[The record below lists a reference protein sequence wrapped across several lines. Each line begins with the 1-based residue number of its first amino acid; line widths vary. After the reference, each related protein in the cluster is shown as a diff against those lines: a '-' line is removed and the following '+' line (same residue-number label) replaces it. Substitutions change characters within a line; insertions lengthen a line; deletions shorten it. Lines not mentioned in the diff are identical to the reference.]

1 MEINRAKER
10 YCPCCSKVKDKTKF
24 YPNPIKS
31 GEYLAYCRECTSIK
45 FRTAE
50 ANIDSKWAALWCICM
65 EMGVPLFKDKFEA
78 LKNQY
83 ESYSGSGRRPE
94 PFSMY
99 VAMLKDAQVQYK
111 GIFESDM
118 QLSDFVDLNIEQD
131 DGEISQKDLDAQ
143 RKEWDRIWG
152 ELYDNSDCQRLDEYF
167 DGYTSEIP
175 DMDVGMVLRYRD
187 LCKAELR
194 KFKGD
199 DEKGQTTKEIA
210 DLMKMLK
217 ISDFSNAADKSD
229 SKIAF
234 EKFIA
239 MIEQNKPAECEALDE
254 YIDMCGHE
262 KDRAEDMRCLQNA
275 IAGTRDYPDVP
286 RDER

>member
-1 MEINRAKER
+1 MEINRVKER

-50 ANIDSKWAALWCICM
+50 ANLDSKWAALWCVCM

-78 LKNQY
+78 LRNQY

-118 QLSDFVDLNIEQD
+118 QLSDFVDLNIDND
-131 DGEISQKDLDAQ
+131 DGMSQKDLDAK

-152 ELYDNSDCQRLDEYF
+152 SSYNNEQCERLDNY
-167 DGYTSEIP
+167 YTAYTDSLEQ
-175 DMDVGMVLRYRD
+175 MDAGCVLRYRD

-194 KFKGD
+194 KFEGD
-199 DEKGQTTKEIA
+199 NGKEVTEEILK
-210 DLMKMLK
+210 LMKLLN
-217 ISDFSNAADKSD
+217 IDSFESQEKSD
-229 SKIAF
+229 MDRFIDRLIWKI
-234 EKFIA
+234 E
-239 MIEQNKPAECEALDE
+239 ETEPAEEEDE
-254 YIDMCGHE
+254 SKYRDIAGFENSFTHIMRCMQNLLTGT
-262 KDRAEDMRCLQNA
+262 KNYPKIPRAE
-275 IAGTRDYPDVP
+275 
-286 RDER
+286 E

>member
-1 MEINRAKER
+1 MEINRVKER

-24 YPNPIKS
+24 YPNPVKS

-50 ANIDSKWAALWCICM
+50 ANLDSKWAALWCVCM

-118 QLSDFVDLNIEQD
+118 QLSDFVDLNIGQD

-152 ELYDNSDCQRLDEYF
+152 SSYNNEQCERLDNY
-167 DGYTSEIP
+167 YTAYTESLEQ
-175 DMDVGMVLRYRD
+175 MDAGRMLRYRD

-194 KFKGD
+194 KFEGD
-199 DEKGQTTKEIA
+199 NGKEVTEEILK
-210 DLMKMLK
+210 LMKLLN
-217 ISDFSNAADKSD
+217 IDSFESQEKSD
-229 SKIAF
+229 MDRFIDRLIWKI
-234 EKFIA
+234 E
-239 MIEQNKPAECEALDE
+239 ETEPAEEEDE
-254 YIDMCGHE
+254 SKY
-262 KDRAEDMRCLQNA
+262 KDIAGFENSFTHIMRCMQNLLTGTKNYPKIPRAE
-275 IAGTRDYPDVP
+275 
-286 RDER
+286 E

>member
-1 MEINRAKER
+1 MEINRVKER

-50 ANIDSKWAALWCICM
+50 ANLDSKWAALWCVCM

-78 LKNQY
+78 LRNQY

-118 QLSDFVDLNIEQD
+118 QLSDFVDLNID
-131 DGEISQKDLDAQ
+131 NNDGISQKDLDAQ

-152 ELYDNSDCQRLDEYF
+152 SSYSNDQCERLDNYYAA
-167 DGYTSEIP
+167 YTDSLEQ
-175 DMDVGMVLRYRD
+175 MDAGCVLRYRD

-194 KFKGD
+194 KFEGD
-199 DEKGQTTKEIA
+199 NGKEVTEEILK
-210 DLMKMLK
+210 LMKLLN
-217 ISDFSNAADKSD
+217 IDSFESQEKSD
-229 SKIAF
+229 MDRFIDRLIWKI
-234 EKFIA
+234 E
-239 MIEQNKPAECEALDE
+239 ETEPAEEEDE
-254 YIDMCGHE
+254 SKY
-262 KDRAEDMRCLQNA
+262 KDIAGFENSFTHIMRCMQNLLTGTKNYPKIPRAE
-275 IAGTRDYPDVP
+275 
-286 RDER
+286 E

>member
-1 MEINRAKER
+1 MEINRVKER

-24 YPNPIKS
+24 YPNPIKT

-50 ANIDSKWAALWCICM
+50 ANLDSKWAALWCVCM

-78 LKNQY
+78 LRNQY

-118 QLSDFVDLNIEQD
+118 QLSDFVDLNIGQD
-131 DGEISQKDLDAQ
+131 DDGISQKDLDAQ

-152 ELYDNSDCQRLDEYF
+152 SSYSNDQCERLDNYYAA
-167 DGYTSEIP
+167 YTDSLEQ
-175 DMDVGMVLRYRD
+175 MDAGRMLRYRD

-194 KFKGD
+194 KFEGD
-199 DEKGQTTKEIA
+199 DGKEVTEEILK
-210 DLMKMLK
+210 LMKLLK
-217 ISDFSNAADKSD
+217 IDSFETQEKSD
-229 SKIAF
+229 MDRFIDRLIWKI
-234 EKFIA
+234 E
-239 MIEQNKPAECEALDE
+239 ETEPAEEEDE
-254 YIDMCGHE
+254 SKY
-262 KDRAEDMRCLQNA
+262 KDIAGFENSFTHIMRCMQNLLTGTKNYPKIPRAE
-275 IAGTRDYPDVP
+275 
-286 RDER
+286 E

>member
-1 MEINRAKER
+1 MEINRVKER
-10 YCPCCSKVKDKTKF
+10 VCPCCSRIKDKTKF
-24 YPNPIKS
+24 YPNPVKP

-50 ANIDSKWAALWCICM
+50 ANLDSKWAALWCVCM

-118 QLSDFVDLNIEQD
+118 QLSDFVDLNIGQD

-152 ELYDNSDCQRLDEYF
+152 SSYNNEQCERLDNY
-167 DGYTSEIP
+167 YTAYTESLEQ
-175 DMDVGMVLRYRD
+175 MDAGRMLRYRD

-194 KFKGD
+194 KFEGD
-199 DEKGQTTKEIA
+199 NGKEVTEEILK
-210 DLMKMLK
+210 LMKLLN
-217 ISDFSNAADKSD
+217 IDSFESQEKSD
-229 SKIAF
+229 MDRFIDRLIWKI
-234 EKFIA
+234 E
-239 MIEQNKPAECEALDE
+239 ETEPAEEEDE
-254 YIDMCGHE
+254 SKY
-262 KDRAEDMRCLQNA
+262 KDIAGFENSFTHIMRCMQNLLTGTKNYPKIPRAE
-275 IAGTRDYPDVP
+275 
-286 RDER
+286 E

>member
-1 MEINRAKER
+1 MEINRVKER

-24 YPNPIKS
+24 YPNPIKP

-50 ANIDSKWAALWCICM
+50 ANLDSKWAALWCVCM

-78 LKNQY
+78 LRNQY

-94 PFSMY
+94 LFSMY

-118 QLSDFVDLNIEQD
+118 QLSDFVDLNIDND
-131 DGEISQKDLDAQ
+131 DGMSQKDLDVK

-152 ELYDNSDCQRLDEYF
+152 SSYNNEQCERLDNYY
-167 DGYTSEIP
+167 DAYTDSLEQ
-175 DMDVGMVLRYRD
+175 MDAGRMLRYRD

-194 KFKGD
+194 KFEGD
-199 DEKGQTTKEIA
+199 DGKEVTDEILK
-210 DLMKMLK
+210 LMKLLK
-217 ISDFSNAADKSD
+217 IDSFETQEKSD
-229 SKIAF
+229 MDRFIDRLIWKI
-234 EKFIA
+234 E
-239 MIEQNKPAECEALDE
+239 ETEPAEEEDE
-254 YIDMCGHE
+254 SKYRDIAGFENSFTHIMRCMQNLLTGT
-262 KDRAEDMRCLQNA
+262 KNYPKIPRAE
-275 IAGTRDYPDVP
+275 
-286 RDER
+286 E

>member
-1 MEINRAKER
+1 MEINRVKER

-24 YPNPIKS
+24 YPNPVKS
-31 GEYLAYCRECTSIK
+31 GEYLPYCRECTSIK

-50 ANIDSKWAALWCICM
+50 ANLDSKWAALWCVCM

-78 LKNQY
+78 LRNQY

-118 QLSDFVDLNIEQD
+118 QLSDFVDLNISTD

-152 ELYDNSDCQRLDEYF
+152 SSYNNEQCERLDNYYAA
-167 DGYTSEIP
+167 YTDSLEQ
-175 DMDVGMVLRYRD
+175 MDTGRMLRYRD

-194 KFKGD
+194 KFEGD
-199 DEKGQTTKEIA
+199 NGKEVTEEILK
-210 DLMKMLK
+210 LMKLLN
-217 ISDFSNAADKSD
+217 IDSFESQEKSD
-229 SKIAF
+229 MDRFIDRLIWKI
-234 EKFIA
+234 E
-239 MIEQNKPAECEALDE
+239 ETEPAEEEDE
-254 YIDMCGHE
+254 SKY
-262 KDRAEDMRCLQNA
+262 KDIAGFENSFTHIMRCMQNLLTGTKNYPKIPRAE
-275 IAGTRDYPDVP
+275 
-286 RDER
+286 E

>member
-1 MEINRAKER
+1 MEINRVKER

-24 YPNPIKS
+24 YPNPIKP

-50 ANIDSKWAALWCICM
+50 ANLDSKWAALWCVCM

-78 LKNQY
+78 LRNQY

-94 PFSMY
+94 LFSMY

-118 QLSDFVDLNIEQD
+118 QLSDFVDLNIDND
-131 DGEISQKDLDAQ
+131 DGMSQKDLDVK

-152 ELYDNSDCQRLDEYF
+152 SSYNNEQCERLDNYY
-167 DGYTSEIP
+167 DAYTDSLEQ
-175 DMDVGMVLRYRD
+175 MDAGRMLRYRD

-194 KFKGD
+194 KFEGD
-199 DEKGQTTKEIA
+199 DGKEVTDEILK
-210 DLMKMLK
+210 LMKLLK
-217 ISDFSNAADKSD
+217 IDSFETQEKSD
-229 SKIAF
+229 MDRFIDRLIWKI
-234 EKFIA
+234 EE
-239 MIEQNKPAECEALDE
+239 IEPAEEEDE
-254 YIDMCGHE
+254 SKYRDIAGFENSFTHIMRCMQNLLTGT
-262 KDRAEDMRCLQNA
+262 KNYPKIPRAE
-275 IAGTRDYPDVP
+275 
-286 RDER
+286 E

>member
-1 MEINRAKER
+1 MEINRVKER
-10 YCPCCSKVKDKTKF
+10 YCPCCSRIKDKTKF
-24 YPNPIKS
+24 YANPVKP
-31 GEYLAYCRECTSIK
+31 GEYLPYCRECTSIK

-50 ANIDSKWAALWCICM
+50 ANLDSKWAALWCVCM

-83 ESYSGSGRRPE
+83 ESYGGSGRRPE

-118 QLSDFVDLNIEQD
+118 QLSDFVDLNIGAD

-152 ELYDNSDCQRLDEYF
+152 SSYNNEQCERLDNYYAA
-167 DGYTSEIP
+167 YTDSLEQ
-175 DMDVGMVLRYRD
+175 MDAGRMLRYRD

-194 KFKGD
+194 KFEGD
-199 DEKGQTTKEIA
+199 NGKEVTEEILK
-210 DLMKMLK
+210 LMKLLN
-217 ISDFSNAADKSD
+217 IDSFESQEKSD
-229 SKIAF
+229 MDRFIDRLIWKI
-234 EKFIA
+234 E
-239 MIEQNKPAECEALDE
+239 ETEPAEEEDE
-254 YIDMCGHE
+254 SKY
-262 KDRAEDMRCLQNA
+262 KDIAGFENSFTHIMRCMQNLLTGTKNYPKIPRAE
-275 IAGTRDYPDVP
+275 
-286 RDER
+286 E

>member
-10 YCPCCSKVKDKTKF
+10 YCPCCSKIKDKTKF

-31 GEYLAYCRECTSIK
+31 GEYLPYCRECTSIK
-45 FRTAE
+45 FKTAE
-50 ANIDSKWAALWCICM
+50 ANLNSKWAALWCVCM
-65 EMGVPLFKDKFEA
+65 EMGIPLFKDKFEA
-78 LKNQY
+78 LRNQY

-118 QLSDFVDLNIEQD
+118 QLSDFVDLNTTKD

-152 ELYDNSDCQRLDEYF
+152 SSYNNEQCERLDNYYAA
-167 DGYTSEIP
+167 YTDSLEQ
-175 DMDVGMVLRYRD
+175 MDAGRTLRYRD

-194 KFKGD
+194 KFEGD
-199 DEKGQTTKEIA
+199 NSKEVTEEILK
-210 DLMKMLK
+210 LMKLLN
-217 ISDFSNAADKSD
+217 IDSFESQEKSD
-229 SKIAF
+229 MDRFIDRLIWKI
-234 EKFIA
+234 E
-239 MIEQNKPAECEALDE
+239 ETEPAEEEDE
-254 YIDMCGHE
+254 SKY
-262 KDRAEDMRCLQNA
+262 KDIAGFENSFTHIMRCMQNLLTGTKNYPKIPRAE
-275 IAGTRDYPDVP
+275 
-286 RDER
+286 E

>member
-1 MEINRAKER
+1 MEINRVKER
-10 YCPCCSKVKDKTKF
+10 MCPCCSKVKDKTKF

-50 ANIDSKWAALWCICM
+50 ANLNSKWAALWCVCM

-78 LKNQY
+78 LRNQY

-118 QLSDFVDLNIEQD
+118 QLSDFVDLNIGD
-131 DGEISQKDLDAQ
+131 DSDGMSQKDLDAQ

-152 ELYDNSDCQRLDEYF
+152 SSYNNEQCERLDNYYAA
-167 DGYTSEIP
+167 YTDSLEQ
-175 DMDVGMVLRYRD
+175 MDTGRMLRYRD

-194 KFKGD
+194 KFEGDNGKEVTEEILKLMKLLNIDSFESQEKSDMDRFIDRLIWKIEETEPAEED
-199 DEKGQTTKEIA
+199 DESKYKDIAGFENSFTHIMRCMQNLLTGTKNYP
-210 DLMKMLK
+210 K
-217 ISDFSNAADKSD
+217 I
-229 SKIAF
+229 
-234 EKFIA
+234 
-239 MIEQNKPAECEALDE
+239 P
-254 YIDMCGHE
+254 
-262 KDRAEDMRCLQNA
+262 RAE
-275 IAGTRDYPDVP
+275 
-286 RDER
+286 E

>member
-1 MEINRAKER
+1 MEINRVKER
-10 YCPCCSKVKDKTKF
+10 YCPCCSRIKDKTKF
-24 YPNPIKS
+24 YSNPIKS
-31 GEYLAYCRECTSIK
+31 GEYLPYCRECTSIK

-50 ANIDSKWAALWCICM
+50 SNLDSKWAALWCVCM

-83 ESYSGSGRRPE
+83 ESYGGSGRRPE

-118 QLSDFVDLNIEQD
+118 QLSDFVDLNIGAD

-152 ELYDNSDCQRLDEYF
+152 SSYNNEQCERLDNYYAA
-167 DGYTSEIP
+167 YTDSLEQ
-175 DMDVGMVLRYRD
+175 MDAGRMLRYRD

-194 KFKGD
+194 KFEGD
-199 DEKGQTTKEIA
+199 NGKEVTEEILK
-210 DLMKMLK
+210 LMKLLN
-217 ISDFSNAADKSD
+217 IDSFESQEKSD
-229 SKIAF
+229 MDRFIDRLIWKI
-234 EKFIA
+234 E
-239 MIEQNKPAECEALDE
+239 ETEPAEEEDE
-254 YIDMCGHE
+254 SKY
-262 KDRAEDMRCLQNA
+262 KDIAGFENSFTHIMRCMQNLLTGTKNYPKIPRAE
-275 IAGTRDYPDVP
+275 
-286 RDER
+286 E

>member
-1 MEINRAKER
+1 MELNRAKER

-50 ANIDSKWAALWCICM
+50 ANLGSKWAALWCICM

-83 ESYSGSGRRPE
+83 ESHSGSGRKPE

-99 VAMLKDAQVQYK
+99 VAMLKDAQMQYK

-118 QLSDFVDLNIEQD
+118 QLSDFVDLNIGQD

-152 ELYDNSDCQRLDEYF
+152 SSYSNDQCERLDNYYAA
-167 DGYTSEIP
+167 YTDSLEQ
-175 DMDVGMVLRYRD
+175 MDAGRMLRYRD

-194 KFKGD
+194 KFEGD
-199 DEKGQTTKEIA
+199 DGKEVTEEILK
-210 DLMKMLK
+210 LMKLLK
-217 ISDFSNAADKSD
+217 IDSFETQEKSD
-229 SKIAF
+229 MDRFIDRLIWKI
-234 EKFIA
+234 E
-239 MIEQNKPAECEALDE
+239 ETEPAEEEDE
-254 YIDMCGHE
+254 SKY
-262 KDRAEDMRCLQNA
+262 KDIAGFENSFTHIMRCMQNLLTGTKNYPKIPRAE
-275 IAGTRDYPDVP
+275 
-286 RDER
+286 E

>member
-1 MEINRAKER
+1 MEINRVKER

-50 ANIDSKWAALWCICM
+50 ANLDSKWAALWCVCM

-78 LKNQY
+78 LRNQY
-83 ESYSGSGRRPE
+83 ESYSSSGRRPE

-118 QLSDFVDLNIEQD
+118 QLSDFVDLNID
-131 DGEISQKDLDAQ
+131 NNDGMSQKDLDAK

-152 ELYDNSDCQRLDEYF
+152 SSYNNEQCERLDNY
-167 DGYTSEIP
+167 YTAYTDSLEQ
-175 DMDVGMVLRYRD
+175 MDAGCVLRYRD

-194 KFKGD
+194 KFEGD
-199 DEKGQTTKEIA
+199 NGKEVTEEILK
-210 DLMKMLK
+210 LMKLLN
-217 ISDFSNAADKSD
+217 IDSFESQEKSD
-229 SKIAF
+229 MDRFIDRLIWKI
-234 EKFIA
+234 E
-239 MIEQNKPAECEALDE
+239 ETEPAEEEDE
-254 YIDMCGHE
+254 SKY
-262 KDRAEDMRCLQNA
+262 KDVAGFENSFTHIMRCMQNLLTGTKNYPKIPRAE
-275 IAGTRDYPDVP
+275 
-286 RDER
+286 E

>member
-1 MEINRAKER
+1 MEINRVKER
-10 YCPCCSKVKDKTKF
+10 YCPCCSRIKDKTKF
-24 YPNPIKS
+24 YSNPIKS
-31 GEYLAYCRECTSIK
+31 GEYLPYCRECTSIK

-50 ANIDSKWAALWCICM
+50 TNLDSKWAALWCVCM

-118 QLSDFVDLNIEQD
+118 QLSDFVDLNIGAD

-152 ELYDNSDCQRLDEYF
+152 SSYNNEQCERLDNYYEA
-167 DGYTSEIP
+167 YTDSLEQ
-175 DMDVGMVLRYRD
+175 MDAGRMLRYRD

-194 KFKGD
+194 KFEGD
-199 DEKGQTTKEIA
+199 NGKEVTEEILK
-210 DLMKMLK
+210 LMKLLN
-217 ISDFSNAADKSD
+217 IDSFESQEKSD
-229 SKIAF
+229 MDRFIDRLIWKI
-234 EKFIA
+234 E
-239 MIEQNKPAECEALDE
+239 ETEPAEEEDE
-254 YIDMCGHE
+254 SKY
-262 KDRAEDMRCLQNA
+262 KDIAGFENSFTHIMRCMQNLLTGTKNYPKIPRAE
-275 IAGTRDYPDVP
+275 
-286 RDER
+286 E

>member
-1 MEINRAKER
+1 MELNRAKER

-50 ANIDSKWAALWCICM
+50 ANLDSKWAALWCVCM

-99 VAMLKDAQVQYK
+99 LAMLKDAQVQYK

-118 QLSDFVDLNIEQD
+118 QLSDFVDLNIGQD

-152 ELYDNSDCQRLDEYF
+152 GSYSNDQCERLDNYYAA
-167 DGYTSEIP
+167 YTDSLEQ
-175 DMDVGMVLRYRD
+175 MDAGRMLRYRD

-194 KFKGD
+194 KFEGD
-199 DEKGQTTKEIA
+199 DGKEVTEEILK
-210 DLMKMLK
+210 LMKLLK
-217 ISDFSNAADKSD
+217 IDSFETQEKSD
-229 SKIAF
+229 MDRFIDRLIWKI
-234 EKFIA
+234 E
-239 MIEQNKPAECEALDE
+239 ETEPAEEEDE
-254 YIDMCGHE
+254 IKY
-262 KDRAEDMRCLQNA
+262 KDIAGFENSFTHIMRCMQNLLTGTKNYPKIPRAE
-275 IAGTRDYPDVP
+275 
-286 RDER
+286 E

>member
-1 MEINRAKER
+1 MEINRVKER
-10 YCPCCSKVKDKTKF
+10 YCPCCSRIKDKTKF
-24 YPNPIKS
+24 YSNPIKS
-31 GEYLAYCRECTSIK
+31 GEYLPYCRECTSIK

-50 ANIDSKWAALWCICM
+50 TNLDSKWAALWCVCM

-83 ESYSGSGRRPE
+83 ESYGGSGRRPE

-118 QLSDFVDLNIEQD
+118 QLSDFVDLNIGVD

-152 ELYDNSDCQRLDEYF
+152 SSYNNEQCERLDNYYEA
-167 DGYTSEIP
+167 YTDSLEQ
-175 DMDVGMVLRYRD
+175 MDAGRMLRYRD

-194 KFKGD
+194 KFEGD
-199 DEKGQTTKEIA
+199 NGKEVTEEILK
-210 DLMKMLK
+210 LMKLLN
-217 ISDFSNAADKSD
+217 IDSFESQEKSD
-229 SKIAF
+229 MDRFIDRLIWKI
-234 EKFIA
+234 E
-239 MIEQNKPAECEALDE
+239 ETEPAEEEDE
-254 YIDMCGHE
+254 SKY
-262 KDRAEDMRCLQNA
+262 KDIAGFENSFTHIMRCMQNLLTGTKNYPKIPRAE
-275 IAGTRDYPDVP
+275 
-286 RDER
+286 E

>member
-1 MEINRAKER
+1 MEINRVKER
-10 YCPCCSKVKDKTKF
+10 YCPCCSRIKDKTKF
-24 YPNPIKS
+24 YSNPIKS
-31 GEYLAYCRECTSIK
+31 GEYLPYCRECTSIK

-50 ANIDSKWAALWCICM
+50 TNLDSKWAALWCVCM

-83 ESYSGSGRRPE
+83 ESYGGSGRRPE

-118 QLSDFVDLNIEQD
+118 QLSDFVDLNIGAD

-152 ELYDNSDCQRLDEYF
+152 SSYNNEQCERLDNYYEA
-167 DGYTSEIP
+167 YTDSLEQ
-175 DMDVGMVLRYRD
+175 MDAGRMLRYRD

-194 KFKGD
+194 KFEGD
-199 DEKGQTTKEIA
+199 NGKEVTEEILK
-210 DLMKMLK
+210 LMKLLN
-217 ISDFSNAADKSD
+217 IDSFESQEKSD
-229 SKIAF
+229 MDRFIDRLIWKI
-234 EKFIA
+234 E
-239 MIEQNKPAECEALDE
+239 ETEPAEEEDE
-254 YIDMCGHE
+254 SKY
-262 KDRAEDMRCLQNA
+262 KDIAGFENSFTHIMRCMQNLLTGTKNYPKIPRAE
-275 IAGTRDYPDVP
+275 
-286 RDER
+286 E

>member
-1 MEINRAKER
+1 MEINRVKER

-50 ANIDSKWAALWCICM
+50 ANLDSKWAALWCVCM

-78 LKNQY
+78 LRNQY

-99 VAMLKDAQVQYK
+99 VAMLKDAQMQYK

-118 QLSDFVDLNIEQD
+118 QLSDFVDLNTTKD

-152 ELYDNSDCQRLDEYF
+152 SSYNNEQCERLDNYYAA
-167 DGYTSEIP
+167 YTDSLEQ
-175 DMDVGMVLRYRD
+175 MDAGRTLRYRD

-194 KFKGD
+194 KFEGD
-199 DEKGQTTKEIA
+199 NSKEVTEEILK
-210 DLMKMLK
+210 LMKLLN
-217 ISDFSNAADKSD
+217 IDSFESQEKSD
-229 SKIAF
+229 MDRFIDRLIWKI
-234 EKFIA
+234 E
-239 MIEQNKPAECEALDE
+239 ETEPAEEEDE
-254 YIDMCGHE
+254 SKY
-262 KDRAEDMRCLQNA
+262 KDIAGFENSFTHIMRCMQNLLTGTKNYPKIPRAE
-275 IAGTRDYPDVP
+275 
-286 RDER
+286 E

>member
-1 MEINRAKER
+1 MEINRVKER
-10 YCPCCSKVKDKTKF
+10 YCPCCSRIKDKTKF
-24 YPNPIKS
+24 YSNPIKS
-31 GEYLAYCRECTSIK
+31 GEYLPYCRECTSIK

-50 ANIDSKWAALWCICM
+50 ANLDSKWAALWCVCM

-118 QLSDFVDLNIEQD
+118 QLSDFVDLNIGAD

-152 ELYDNSDCQRLDEYF
+152 SSYNNEQCERLDNYYAA
-167 DGYTSEIP
+167 YTDSLEQ
-175 DMDVGMVLRYRD
+175 MDAGRMLRYRD

-194 KFKGD
+194 KFEGD
-199 DEKGQTTKEIA
+199 NGKEVTEEILK
-210 DLMKMLK
+210 LMKLLN
-217 ISDFSNAADKSD
+217 IDSFESQEKSD
-229 SKIAF
+229 MDRFIDRLIWKI
-234 EKFIA
+234 E
-239 MIEQNKPAECEALDE
+239 ETEPAEEEDE
-254 YIDMCGHE
+254 SKY
-262 KDRAEDMRCLQNA
+262 KDIAGFENSFTHIMRCMQNLLTGTKNYPKIPRAE
-275 IAGTRDYPDVP
+275 
-286 RDER
+286 E

>member
-1 MEINRAKER
+1 MEINRVKER
-10 YCPCCSKVKDKTKF
+10 MCPCCSRIKDKTKF
-24 YPNPIKS
+24 YPNPVKP

-50 ANIDSKWAALWCICM
+50 ANLDSKWAALWCVCM

-118 QLSDFVDLNIEQD
+118 QLSDFVDLNIGQD

-152 ELYDNSDCQRLDEYF
+152 SSYNNEQCERLDNY
-167 DGYTSEIP
+167 YTAYTESLEQ
-175 DMDVGMVLRYRD
+175 MDAGRMLRYRD

-194 KFKGD
+194 KFEGD
-199 DEKGQTTKEIA
+199 NGKEVTEEILK
-210 DLMKMLK
+210 LMKLLN
-217 ISDFSNAADKSD
+217 IDSFESQEKSD
-229 SKIAF
+229 MDRFIDRLIWKI
-234 EKFIA
+234 E
-239 MIEQNKPAECEALDE
+239 ETEPAEEEDE
-254 YIDMCGHE
+254 SKY
-262 KDRAEDMRCLQNA
+262 KDIAGFENSFTHIMRCMQNLLTGTKNYPKIPRAE
-275 IAGTRDYPDVP
+275 
-286 RDER
+286 E

>member
-1 MEINRAKER
+1 MEINRVKER
-10 YCPCCSKVKDKTKF
+10 YCPCCSRIKDKTKF
-24 YPNPIKS
+24 YSNPIKS
-31 GEYLAYCRECTSIK
+31 GEYLPYCRECTSIK

-50 ANIDSKWAALWCICM
+50 ANLDSKWAALWCVCM

-83 ESYSGSGRRPE
+83 ESYGGSGRRPE

-118 QLSDFVDLNIEQD
+118 QLSDFVDLNIGAD

-152 ELYDNSDCQRLDEYF
+152 SSYNNEQCERLDNYYAA
-167 DGYTSEIP
+167 YTDSLEQ
-175 DMDVGMVLRYRD
+175 MDAGRMLRYRD

-194 KFKGD
+194 KFEGD
-199 DEKGQTTKEIA
+199 NGKEVTEEILK
-210 DLMKMLK
+210 LMKLLN
-217 ISDFSNAADKSD
+217 IDSFESQEKSD
-229 SKIAF
+229 MDRFIDRLIWKI
-234 EKFIA
+234 E
-239 MIEQNKPAECEALDE
+239 ETEPAEEEDE
-254 YIDMCGHE
+254 SKYNDIAGFENSFTHIMRCMQNLLTGT
-262 KDRAEDMRCLQNA
+262 KNYPKIPRAE
-275 IAGTRDYPDVP
+275 
-286 RDER
+286 E

>member
-1 MEINRAKER
+1 MEINRVKER
-10 YCPCCSKVKDKTKF
+10 YCPCCSRIKDKTKF
-24 YPNPIKS
+24 YPNPVKP

-50 ANIDSKWAALWCICM
+50 TNLDSKWAALWCVCM

-78 LKNQY
+78 LRNQY

-118 QLSDFVDLNIEQD
+118 QLSDFVDLNIGD
-131 DGEISQKDLDAQ
+131 DSDGMSQKDLDAQ

-152 ELYDNSDCQRLDEYF
+152 SSYNNEQCERLDNYYAA
-167 DGYTSEIP
+167 YTDSLEQ
-175 DMDVGMVLRYRD
+175 MDAGRMLRYRD

-194 KFKGD
+194 KFEGD
-199 DEKGQTTKEIA
+199 NGKEVTEEILK
-210 DLMKMLK
+210 LMKLLN
-217 ISDFSNAADKSD
+217 IDSFESQEKSD
-229 SKIAF
+229 MDRFIDRLIWKI
-234 EKFIA
+234 E
-239 MIEQNKPAECEALDE
+239 ETEPAEEEDE
-254 YIDMCGHE
+254 SKY
-262 KDRAEDMRCLQNA
+262 KDIAGFENSFTHIMRCMQNLLTGTKNYPKIPRAE
-275 IAGTRDYPDVP
+275 
-286 RDER
+286 E

>member
-1 MEINRAKER
+1 MEINRVKER
-10 YCPCCSKVKDKTKF
+10 YCPCCSRIKDKTKF
-24 YPNPIKS
+24 YPDPVKP
-31 GEYLAYCRECTSIK
+31 GEYLPYCRECTSIK

-50 ANIDSKWAALWCICM
+50 ANLDSKWAALWCVCM

-78 LKNQY
+78 LRNQY

-118 QLSDFVDLNIEQD
+118 QLSDFVDLNIGQD

-152 ELYDNSDCQRLDEYF
+152 SSYNNEQCERLDNY
-167 DGYTSEIP
+167 YTAYTDSLEQ
-175 DMDVGMVLRYRD
+175 MDAGRMLRYRD

-194 KFKGD
+194 KFEGD
-199 DEKGQTTKEIA
+199 DGKEVTEEILK
-210 DLMKMLK
+210 LMKLLK
-217 ISDFSNAADKSD
+217 IDSFESQEKSD
-229 SKIAF
+229 MDRFIDRLIWKI
-234 EKFIA
+234 E
-239 MIEQNKPAECEALDE
+239 ETEPAEEEDE
-254 YIDMCGHE
+254 SKY
-262 KDRAEDMRCLQNA
+262 KDIAGFENSFTHIMRCMQNLLTGTKNYPKIPRAE
-275 IAGTRDYPDVP
+275 
-286 RDER
+286 E

>member
-1 MEINRAKER
+1 MEINRVKER
-10 YCPCCSKVKDKTKF
+10 YCPCCSRIKDKTKF
-24 YPNPIKS
+24 YSNPIKS
-31 GEYLAYCRECTSIK
+31 GEYLPYCRECTSIK

-50 ANIDSKWAALWCICM
+50 ANLDSKWAALWCVCM

-83 ESYSGSGRRPE
+83 ESYGGSGRRPE

-118 QLSDFVDLNIEQD
+118 QLSDFVDLNIGVD

-152 ELYDNSDCQRLDEYF
+152 SSYNNEQCERLDNYYAA
-167 DGYTSEIP
+167 YTDSLEQ
-175 DMDVGMVLRYRD
+175 MDAGRMLRYRD

-194 KFKGD
+194 KFEGD
-199 DEKGQTTKEIA
+199 NGKEVTEEILK
-210 DLMKMLK
+210 LMKLLN
-217 ISDFSNAADKSD
+217 IDSFESQEKSD
-229 SKIAF
+229 MDRFIDRLIWKI
-234 EKFIA
+234 E
-239 MIEQNKPAECEALDE
+239 ETEPAEEEDE
-254 YIDMCGHE
+254 SKY
-262 KDRAEDMRCLQNA
+262 KDIAGFENSFTHIMRCMQNLLTGTKNYPKIPRAE
-275 IAGTRDYPDVP
+275 
-286 RDER
+286 E

>member
-1 MEINRAKER
+1 MEINRVKER

-50 ANIDSKWAALWCICM
+50 ANLDSKWAALWCVCM

-83 ESYSGSGRRPE
+83 ESYGGSGRRPE

-118 QLSDFVDLNIEQD
+118 QLSDFVDLNIGQD
-131 DGEISQKDLDAQ
+131 DDGISQKDLDAQ

-152 ELYDNSDCQRLDEYF
+152 SSYSNDQCERLDNYYAA
-167 DGYTSEIP
+167 YTDSLEQ
-175 DMDVGMVLRYRD
+175 MDAGRMLRYRD

-194 KFKGD
+194 KFEGD
-199 DEKGQTTKEIA
+199 DGKEVTEEILK
-210 DLMKMLK
+210 LMKLLK
-217 ISDFSNAADKSD
+217 IDSFETQEKSD
-229 SKIAF
+229 MDRFIDRLIWKI
-234 EKFIA
+234 E
-239 MIEQNKPAECEALDE
+239 ETEPAEEEDE
-254 YIDMCGHE
+254 SKYRDIAGFENSFTHIMRCMQNLLTGT
-262 KDRAEDMRCLQNA
+262 KNYPKIPRAE
-275 IAGTRDYPDVP
+275 
-286 RDER
+286 E

>member
-1 MEINRAKER
+1 MELNRAKER

-50 ANIDSKWAALWCICM
+50 ANLGSKWAALWCICM
-65 EMGVPLFKDKFEA
+65 EMGAPLFKDKFEA

-118 QLSDFVDLNIEQD
+118 QLSDFVDLNIGQD

-152 ELYDNSDCQRLDEYF
+152 SSYSNDQCERLDNYYAA
-167 DGYTSEIP
+167 YTDSLEQ
-175 DMDVGMVLRYRD
+175 MDAGRMLRYRD

-194 KFKGD
+194 KFEGD
-199 DEKGQTTKEIA
+199 DGKEVTEEILK
-210 DLMKMLK
+210 LMKLLK
-217 ISDFSNAADKSD
+217 IDSFETQEKSD
-229 SKIAF
+229 MDRFIDRLIWKI
-234 EKFIA
+234 E
-239 MIEQNKPAECEALDE
+239 ETEPAEEEDE
-254 YIDMCGHE
+254 SKYRDIAGFENSFTHIMRCMQNLLTGT
-262 KDRAEDMRCLQNA
+262 KNYPKIPRAE
-275 IAGTRDYPDVP
+275 
-286 RDER
+286 E

>member
-1 MEINRAKER
+1 MEINRVKER
-10 YCPCCSKVKDKTKF
+10 MCPCCSKVKDKTKF
-24 YPNPIKS
+24 YPNPVKP

-50 ANIDSKWAALWCICM
+50 ANLDSKWAALWCVCM
-65 EMGVPLFKDKFEA
+65 EMGVPLFKDKFEV

-118 QLSDFVDLNIEQD
+118 QLSDFVDLNIGQD

-152 ELYDNSDCQRLDEYF
+152 SSYNNEQCERLDNY
-167 DGYTSEIP
+167 YTAYTESLEQ
-175 DMDVGMVLRYRD
+175 MDAGRMLRYRD

-194 KFKGD
+194 KFEGD
-199 DEKGQTTKEIA
+199 NGKEVTEEILK
-210 DLMKMLK
+210 LMKLLN
-217 ISDFSNAADKSD
+217 IDSFESQEKSD
-229 SKIAF
+229 MDRFIDRLIWKI
-234 EKFIA
+234 E
-239 MIEQNKPAECEALDE
+239 ETEPAEEEDE
-254 YIDMCGHE
+254 SKY
-262 KDRAEDMRCLQNA
+262 KDIAGFENSFTHIMRCMQNLLTGTKNYPKIPRAE
-275 IAGTRDYPDVP
+275 
-286 RDER
+286 E